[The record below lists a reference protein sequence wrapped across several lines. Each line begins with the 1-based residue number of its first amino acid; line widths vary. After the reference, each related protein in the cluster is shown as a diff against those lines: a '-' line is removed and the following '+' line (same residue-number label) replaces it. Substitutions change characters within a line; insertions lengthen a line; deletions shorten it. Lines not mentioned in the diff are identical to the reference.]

1 VNNGRDNLKRV
12 LQVEPVHPVRQ
23 VLHKSPA
30 QFPVQIH
37 SLGKV
42 QKPFRQPGLQGAK
55 EKIQREY
62 QNKKGEPTDLYTGQH
77 YG

>member
-1 VNNGRDNLKRV
+1 MRKRV

-30 QFPVQIH
+30 QLPVQMH

-55 EKIQREY
+55 VKIQHE
-62 QNKKGEPTDLYTGQH
+62 D
-77 YG
+77 